1 MKILGVNGE
10 KRVVECTTNELA
22 NILGL
27 YSTAD
32 RGCPRFQAGDEVNVS
47 DLYQRAYRM
56 ASNYREVTTIRTACH
71 AILKSVDKIQP
82 IVEKQKEL
90 EVG

>member
-1 MKILGVNGE
+1 
-10 KRVVECTTNELA
+10 
-22 NILGL
+22 
-27 YSTAD
+27 
-32 RGCPRFQAGDEVNVS
+32 
-47 DLYQRAYRM
+47 M
-56 ASNYREVTTIRTACH
+56 ASNYREVTTIREACF

>member
-10 KRVVECTTNELA
+10 KRIVECTTNELA

-27 YSTAD
+27 CSTA
-32 RGCPRFQAGDEVNVS
+32 RQSCPRFQAGDEVNVS

-56 ASNYREVTTIRTACH
+56 ASNYREVTAIRTACL
-71 AILKSVDKIQP
+71 AILKSVDEIQP
-82 IVEKQKEL
+82 ITEILKGL
-90 EVG
+90 